1 MKVAWTEWSAE
12 ILGLRIH
19 TQLWSRGCRRHTLG
33 IVGWDMMTSTTGA
46 WVKCQR
52 TEGQLGVVHLH
63 GWKAWIR
70 GVEAHKSRFRHH
82 PQEPE
87 MGMAAMTPDMIQAMM
102 ICTTEF
108 LVLVTGMTQAA
119 ALVIQIE
126 VQHFHQRT
134 SAMSAPSEGV
144 QGVEMLGVAWD

>member
-1 MKVAWTEWSAE
+1 
-12 ILGLRIH
+12 
-19 TQLWSRGCRRHTLG
+19 
-33 IVGWDMMTSTTGA
+33 
-46 WVKCQR
+46 
-52 TEGQLGVVHLH
+52 
-63 GWKAWIR
+63 
-70 GVEAHKSRFRHH
+70 
-82 PQEPE
+82 

-144 QGVEMLGVAWD
+144 QGVEMLGVARALAWD